1 MDNQLKITTFAKEF
15 KYIFNMLRIAV
26 QSKGRLYEGM
36 DERSK
41 HFYDTFITA
50 LRAALANLLERNP
63 TFKEHEARGMTN
75 PYIYHK

>member
-1 MDNQLKITTFAKEF
+1 MNPDNINEHTFMYYFIRNIIT
-15 KYIFNMLRIAV
+15 IDRLNP
-26 QSKGRLYEGM
+26 KGRLYEGM